1 MQITKERFT
10 TTALGFVESEKEYD
24 HEEVILRTACE
35 LADNFYNEFFKMMT
49 IEDIEELRKIFKRI
63 ARNCIDWQRLNRK
76 ANPREWADE
85 AWRAEQEAP
94 LTGGFYE

>member
-10 TTALGFVESEKEYD
+10 TVALGFVEPEKEYD

-35 LADNFYNEFFKMMT
+35 LADNFYNEFFTMMT
-49 IEDIEELRKIFKRI
+49 IKDIEELRKIFRGI

-76 ANPREWADE
+76 ANPRDWADE
-85 AWRAEQEAP
+85 AWRMPEEIAMMEANH
-94 LTGGFYE
+94 E